1 MEAVKTNSQTPFPSN
16 TTALPPALTKPIG
29 RPAGTGYT
37 CADDI
42 KSIKDFLTVLHR
54 GVRGARCLAQKH
66 ETLGFRQFLRYDSQ
80 LTDDFLQ
87 SFEGQN
93 DVYVGM
99 NLMLN
104 KIRGNGNV
112 KRLTA
117 LYADLDCYKIGLS
130 AEATYELLCREYFFI
145 EVPMPSITVFSGRG
159 VQLIWLIDED
169 PKAIPRWDKAEKFL
183 CERLEPLGADH
194 KATDPARI
202 LRLPFTRNSKGG
214 EVTVRQFID
223 VAYTLHEI
231 IKGYEIPIKYPKK
244 QLRDMSRTV
253 HPYNTATEGQRIA
266 ARSIAERLSVPCPN
280 FESYNETCAF
290 IGRGMKQLGYSK
302 SKKSKSSRK
311 KARRKLSKSTRAG
324 SSYSDAVNQARL
336 TSIIE
341 DLKILA
347 TLRKG
352 VDCGR
357 ELILFLIRYFTAELT
372 YDFACALKVC
382 LEVNETFD
390 CPLPREEVLEA
401 TRSAEKHL
409 SKGGLYKYK
418 DRTLSEDLGITIEE
432 EEHLHYLTATAFAD
446 RKKEKDRLR
455 KKNAYRDKLAKEG
468 GAPLS
473 EKIQKKVVALAELS
487 EQGLSRDA
495 ICAQLGISTATFY
508 RYKKIAEKMAANK
521 DTEVPVDAA
530 QQNEAPK
537 AKAPVIVVKQ
547 HDIPTTD
554 VQRSKA
560 EVVDDPLA
568 AYIAEGWTVMD
579 NSFDPFATDTQ
590 IDDVNDAKSTDDE
603 SAFVPTP
610 SSPGSL
616 SEKTKNRRTK
626 TSLPS
631 HSHFFSAPIIER
643 TPKGFCKLF
652 NHWYYGERGSLLPRN
667 PGEKGRGDPRWR
679 WKVTGESG
687 FCNRWWGSACALEA
701 RWWRKGSQKPGPGKG
716 GGRGGGS
723 LRPGAFLRG
732 PSRVAESPWLDVPG
746 GVSHRSRGSP
756 EGSLGPPGLGWGPCP
771 CPVASARDGPPGC
784 SGEVLEA
791 VA

>member
-1 MEAVKTNSQTPFPSN
+1 MEAVKTNSQTPFSSN

-169 PKAIPRWDKAEKFL
+169 PKAFPRWDKAEKFL

-214 EVTVRQFID
+214 EVTVRQFLD

-266 ARSIAERLSVPCPN
+266 ARSIAERLGVPCPN
-280 FESYNETCAF
+280 FESFDETYAF
-290 IGRGMKQLGYSK
+290 IGRGMEQLGYSK
-302 SKKSKSSRK
+302 SKKSKSSPK

-382 LEVNETFD
+382 LEVNETFG

-432 EEHLHYLTATAFAD
+432 EKHLHYLTSFAFAE

-547 HDIPTTD
+547 
-554 VQRSKA
+554 
-560 EVVDDPLA
+560 L
-568 AYIAEGWTVMD
+568 
-579 NSFDPFATDTQ
+579 ATDTQ
-590 IDDVNDAKSTDDE
+590 LDDVNDAKPTDDE

-616 SEKTKNRRTK
+616 PEKTGNRRSK

-679 WKVTGESG
+679 WKVTGEPG
-687 FCNRWWGSACALEA
+687 FCTRWWGGACALEA

-756 EGSLGPPGLGWGPCP
+756 EGSLGPPGLGRGRSLPDRQRP
-771 CPVASARDGPPGC
+771 RRPTG
-784 SGEVLEA
+784 LI
-791 VA
+791 